1 MPTDVQLVLPPEVL
15 PPDSD
20 DATGLVRRAAKKARL
35 APADIAEARV
45 LRVSFD
51 ARRRERNWRV
61 SVRLFAH
68 GEEIPPRVADE
79 PRAIAPPAPGA
90 PRALVVG
97 AGPCGLFGALEFL
110 RRGWHVT
117 VLERG
122 RDVRTRRR
130 PLRAIQRG
138 EGIDPDSN
146 YCFGEGGAGTYSDGK
161 LYTRSGSK
169 KDVRR
174 VLASLVEHGAPRS
187 ILVSWRPHIGSNKLP
202 GVVTRLRESIEAAGG
217 VVRFGARVEELV
229 VEAGRV
235 RGVVVRDLDA
245 RTQSTLE
252 ADAVVLATGHS
263 APDALDLAQHAGA
276 QLEAKG
282 FAMGVRIEHPQRW
295 LDEHQYGGLRESCD
309 LPASFY
315 ELATETD
322 ERGVWSFCM
331 CPGGFIV
338 PAGTVFGR
346 SVVNGMSLSRR
357 DSPYANSGLVI
368 GIEPEDWCGERGLE
382 WGWKELLER
391 ALDAGED
398 VPTELPR
405 TRADAPRF
413 GEALQRALE
422 RVAGVAGGGS
432 NRAPAQRVDAF
443 LGGPGGDLEL
453 RPTSYVPGLVGTDL
467 WTVLPRGMAERLCKG
482 IAALDRKL
490 PGFGGPE
497 GLLVGVESRTSSPVR
512 LARSAETLESPTLP
526 GLFPAGEG
534 AGFAGGIVSAALDGE
549 RVARAV
555 VATHS
560 PR

>member
-174 VLASLVEHGAPRS
+174 VLASLVEHEHNGLIVDPAD
-187 ILVSWRPHIGSNKLP
+187 I
-202 GVVTRLRESIEAAGG
+202 
-217 VVRFGARVEELV
+217 
-229 VEAGRV
+229 
-235 RGVVVRDLDA
+235 DA
-245 RTQSTLE
+245 WT
-252 ADAVVLATGHS
+252 
-263 APDALDLAQHAGA
+263 DAL
-276 QLEAKG
+276 
-282 FAMGVRIEHPQRW
+282 R
-295 LDEHQYGGLRESCD
+295 
-309 LPASFY
+309 
-315 ELATETD
+315 
-322 ERGVWSFCM
+322 
-331 CPGGFIV
+331 
-338 PAGTVFGR
+338 
-346 SVVNGMSLSRR
+346 
-357 DSPYANSGLVI
+357 
-368 GIEPEDWCGERGLE
+368 
-382 WGWKELLER
+382 
-391 ALDAGED
+391 
-398 VPTELPR
+398 
-405 TRADAPRF
+405 
-413 GEALQRALE
+413 
-422 RVAGVAGGGS
+422 RVA
-432 NRAPAQRVDAF
+432 
-443 LGGPGGDLEL
+443 
-453 RPTSYVPGLVGTDL
+453 
-467 WTVLPRGMAERLCKG
+467 
-482 IAALDRKL
+482 
-490 PGFGGPE
+490 
-497 GLLVGVESRTSSPVR
+497 SSPVARDRWAENGRAIAQER
-512 LARSAETLESPTLP
+512 LSWQAVASRFEEVFLLAAAHASARRNRTDKNSEAD
-526 GLFPAGEG
+526 G
-534 AGFAGGIVSAALDGE
+534 AASLQG
-549 RVARAV
+549 
-555 VATHS
+555 
-560 PR
+560 